1 MRKSILFASILL
13 AGSMASANCVLEK
26 SKDGQRLFK
35 CQAPGTDKS
44 VHVLDLKGDFIST
57 AYYHGYFLRSEIDQ
71 GVLKGVLVNAERAF
85 SKLDPKDRANIETIK
100 KCVLDNYKYS
110 VSNDFRTGI
119 KNQYRGYKDAG
130 GKISWDDFEMANYM
144 VEFSIFTDGMQR
156 HLALD
161 PSGAKKK
168 IFAQCAPYLIGS
180 AIGNAITSPIKKLSE
195 GLRSIKMGCT
205 GVTSSAAG
213 SADGALVHGR
223 NFDTG
228 LLGYYESHQLVIIN
242 RQKDGMVSVGIGAA
256 GLHYAG
262 GISGFNNQGLSVS
275 LHQLQTEGTQIR
287 HPKGTSDIAPYLLN
301 YVLMRARTLD
311 EAIKII
317 KMRKG
322 FGAWTFFI
330 SDAKTDETASIELS
344 GDTVEVA
351 RRTKNQFMG
360 QSNHFLGPKTSAEGF
375 EYSLNKTLETRARL
389 SHVSRT
395 LTEDFGKVDY
405 QWVIN
410 RLSGHDDELVGP
422 RAFGRTTTKVYTAGT
437 HVMVPARQ
445 EWWMS
450 IGETYPTNRSHFVG
464 FRLVKGDIPLEI
476 IGVTKAAEQPNKA
489 AWYDSMK
496 YYVRSYLTNEMDHKT
511 VEGIDRTLQLLEK
524 AQAKAAEDG
533 VFEYT
538 YHFMW
543 ARIKTLRAAVA
554 IEQGQRELA
563 FADLEDAQRR
573 LAEIQNEQSLTLND
587 YERFQIALWQF
598 RTETLKPQ
606 AKMNR
611 DLQAAAKTQAQDLL
625 EGLIAKYPRQ
635 TELRDLRS
643 SLKQT
648 AQLPVVLD
656 AEIRLGTIE

>member
-1 MRKSILFASILL
+1 MGNFMKKTIFLATLLLASI
-13 AGSMASANCVLEK
+13 ASANCVLEK
-26 SKDGQRLFK
+26 EKDGQRLFT
-35 CQAPGTDKS
+35 CTAPGTEKS

-57 AYYHGYFLRSEIDQ
+57 AYYHGYFLRSEIEQ

-85 SKLDPKDRANIETIK
+85 SKLEPKERASIETIK
-100 KCVLDNYKYS
+100 NCVLDNYKYS
-110 VSNDFRTGI
+110 VSNDFKTGI
-119 KNQYRGYKDAG
+119 KNLYRGYRDAG
-130 GKISWDDFEMANYM
+130 GKISWKDFETANYM

-156 HLALD
+156 QLNLD
-161 PSGAKKK
+161 PSAAKKK
-168 IFAQCAPYLIGS
+168 IFAQCAPYLIGD
-180 AIGNAITSPIKKLSE
+180 AIWGSFKKLAE

-205 GVTSSAAG
+205 GVSSSAA
-213 SADGALVHGR
+213 SASDGALVHGR

-275 LHQLQTEGTQIR
+275 LHQLNTDGTQIR
-287 HPKGTSDIAPYLLN
+287 HAKGTSDIAPYLLH
-301 YVLMRARTLD
+301 YVMMRAKTLD

-317 KMRKG
+317 KTRKG

-330 SDAKTDETASIELS
+330 SDAKTDESASIELS

-351 RRTKNQFMG
+351 RRSKGQFLG
-360 QSNHFLGPKTSAEGF
+360 QSNHFLGPKTSEEGY

-389 SHVSRT
+389 AHVTRT
-395 LTEDFGKVDY
+395 LTEDFGKIDY

-410 RLSGHDDELVGP
+410 RLSGHDDELVGL

-437 HVMVPARQ
+437 HVMIPARQ

-464 FRLVKGDIPLEI
+464 FRLVKGDIPIEI
-476 IGVTKAAEQPNKA
+476 IGVTKAAELPNKTN
-489 AWYDSMK
+489 WYDSMK
-496 YYVRSYLTNEMDHKT
+496 SYVQSYLTNETDHDT
-511 VEGIDRTLQLLEK
+511 IEGVDRTLQLLEQAQVK
-524 AQAKAAEDG
+524 ASQDG
-533 VFEYT
+533 VYEYT

-543 ARIKTLRAAVA
+543 ARIKTRRAAIA
-554 IEQGQRELA
+554 IKQGQRELA
-563 FADLEDAQRR
+563 LADLEDAQKKFQ
-573 LAEIQNEQSLTLND
+573 EIQTQSSLTLND
-587 YERFQIALWQF
+587 YEHFQIALWQF

-606 AKMNR
+606 ALINR
-611 DLQAAAKTQAQDLL
+611 DLQSTAQAQAQGLL
-625 EGLIAKYPRQ
+625 TGLIEKYPRQ
-635 TELRDLRS
+635 QELKELRS
-643 SLKQT
+643 SLKQS
-648 AQLPVVLD
+648 AQLPIVLD

>member
-1 MRKSILFASILL
+1 MKKIIFLTTLL
-13 AGSMASANCVLEK
+13 LTSYASANCVLEK
-26 SKDGQRLFK
+26 EKDGQRLFT
-35 CQAPGTDKS
+35 CTAPGTEKA
-44 VHVLDLKGDFIST
+44 VHVLDMKGNFVNT

-85 SKLDPKDRANIETIK
+85 SKLAPKDRKSIETIK
-100 KCVLDNYKYS
+100 KCVLDNYKYA
-110 VSNDFRTGI
+110 VSNDFKTGI
-119 KNQYRGYKDAG
+119 KNLYRGYRDAG
-130 GKISWDDFEMANYM
+130 GKITWDDFEEANYM
-144 VEFSIFTDGMQR
+144 VEFSIFTDAMQR
-156 HLALD
+156 QLELD

-168 IFAQCAPYLIGS
+168 IFGQCAPYLIGD
-180 AIGNAITSPIKKLSE
+180 ALGNLFLNPLKKLAE

-205 GVTSSAAG
+205 GVSASAA
-213 SADGALVHGR
+213 SSSDGALVHGR

-228 LLGYYESHQLVIIN
+228 LLGYYEPHQLVIIN

-275 LHQLQTEGTQIR
+275 LHQLNTDGTQIR
-287 HPKGTSDIAPYLLN
+287 HAKGTSDIAPYLLHD
-301 YVLMRARTLD
+301 VMMRAKTLD

-317 KMRKG
+317 KTRKG

-351 RRTKNQFMG
+351 RRAKGQFMG
-360 QSNHFLGPKTSAEGF
+360 QSNHFLGPKTSQEGY

-389 SHVSRT
+389 AHVTRT
-395 LTEDFGKVDY
+395 LTEDFGKIDS

-410 RLSGHDDELVGP
+410 RLSGHDDELVGL

-437 HVMVPARQ
+437 HVMIPARQ

-464 FRLVKGDIPLEI
+464 FRLVKGDIPVEI
-476 IGVTKAAEQPNKA
+476 IGVTKAAELPNRTN
-489 AWYDSMK
+489 WYDSMK
-496 YYVRSYLTNEMDHKT
+496 SYVLSYLTNEQDHT
-511 VEGIDRTLQLLEK
+511 TIEGVDRTLQLLEQ
-524 AQAKAAEDG
+524 AQVKAAADG
-533 VFEYT
+533 VYEYT

-543 ARIKTLRAAVA
+543 ARIKTLRAALA
-554 IEQGQRELA
+554 IKQGQRELA
-563 FADLEDAQRR
+563 LVDLEDAQKRFQ
-573 LAEIQNEQSLTLND
+573 EIQTQSSLTLND

-606 AKMNR
+606 AVMNR
-611 DLQAAAKTQAQDLL
+611 DLQSAAQTQAQSLL
-625 EGLIAKYPRQ
+625 AGLIEKYPRQ
-635 TELRDLRS
+635 AELKELRS

-648 AQLPVVLD
+648 AQLPIVLD